1 MEELKTEKIKPN
13 INGEEMANKGYERN
27 PDGTIKSG
35 VLNPKGRRNAE
46 GFVTKFRKF
55 IAKLAEQNETSPDE
69 VIEQLYKVAFK
80 RAQGGDYSFYKDILD
95 RLYGKPVQPTED
107 LTADNDIRDTID
119 GVKELIKRGQ
129 KNEPQ
134 TDTKNVQ
141 SRGETSSDSTEIPT
155 SV

>member
-13 INGEEMANKGYERN
+13 TNGEEMANKGYERN

-35 VLNPKGRRNAE
+35 VLNPKGRGNAE

-55 IAKLAEQNETSPDE
+55 IAKLAKQNETTPDE

-95 RLYGKPVQPTED
+95 RLYGKPVQPMED
-107 LTADNDIRDTID
+107 ISNDEDIKNTIE
-119 GVKELIKRGQ
+119 GVQELIKQGQ
-129 KNEPQ
+129 KNESQ
-134 TDTKNVQ
+134 TNGKILQDRGQANGDT
-141 SRGETSSDSTEIPT
+141 TEVPP